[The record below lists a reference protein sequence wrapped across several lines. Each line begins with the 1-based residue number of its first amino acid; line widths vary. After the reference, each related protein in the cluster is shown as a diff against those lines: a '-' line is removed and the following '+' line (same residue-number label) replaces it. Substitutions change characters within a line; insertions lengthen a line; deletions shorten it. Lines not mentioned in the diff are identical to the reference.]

1 MRLLS
6 SCLLDSCCST
16 MTFSLLTLHLHM
28 CKPRSM
34 QLTPNTVLLLLVL
47 LPS

>member
-1 MRLLS
+1 MWLLM

-16 MTFSLLTLHLHM
+16 VVVSFLTLHLHM

-34 QLTPNTVLLLLVL
+34 LLTPNIALLLL
-47 LPS
+47 PS